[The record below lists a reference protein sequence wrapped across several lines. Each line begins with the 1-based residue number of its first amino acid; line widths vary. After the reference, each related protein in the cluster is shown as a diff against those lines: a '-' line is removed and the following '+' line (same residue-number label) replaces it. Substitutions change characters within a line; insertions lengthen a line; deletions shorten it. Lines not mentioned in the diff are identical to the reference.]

1 MTLGSNTDEART
13 TAAPISSNVAP
24 CSRYQDQA
32 WRWPPKTASLDSVC
46 ARRPVRLRSGRKK
59 ACGAVEQKKWSGP
72 QFCLHPGQ
80 RLENGS
86 TLARTFFALAVR
98 SEQPCVRPIDAART
112 AAGHNALRG
121 SGPGQILAFEMRWH
135 WWVVP
140 ISGSTGSALRAVG
153 PSNLHI
159 TPMIGAISFMPPT
172 RQVPCSARLWP
183 SLPTP
188 CAQSCWRVQWQP
200 PLSVAWPTTE

>member
-1 MTLGSNTDEART
+1 MWRRDR
-13 TAAPISSNVAP
+13 
-24 CSRYQDQA
+24 RYQDQA

-86 TLARTFFALAVR
+86 VLARTFFTSQFW
-98 SEQPCVRPIDAART
+98 SEQPCVRPIDAARMT
-112 AAGHNALRG
+112 AGHNALRG
-121 SGPGQILAFEMRWH
+121 SGPGQKPALD
-135 WWVVP
+135 
-140 ISGSTGSALRAVG
+140 SAVALVGCPDLRIDRIC
-153 PSNLHI
+153 I
-159 TPMIGAISFMPPT
+159 TCCWSFPTFTSRRLTGAISFTPRG

-183 SLPTP
+183 S
-188 CAQSCWRVQWQP
+188 
-200 PLSVAWPTTE
+200 